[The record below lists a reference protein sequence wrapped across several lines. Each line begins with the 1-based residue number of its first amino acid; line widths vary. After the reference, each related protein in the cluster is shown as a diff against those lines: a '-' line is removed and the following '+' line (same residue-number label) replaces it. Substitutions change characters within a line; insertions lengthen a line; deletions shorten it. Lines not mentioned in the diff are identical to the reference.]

1 MTTTEPRPGRRR
13 PGRPRGQDSSVVREA
28 VLRAAIDLIAEH
40 GYAATSMAQIA
51 EAAGISPSG
60 LAHHFP
66 SKAALLGAVL
76 DHRDA
81 MDAIPVPAD
90 AGPWALFDGLVEV
103 ARVNTERRQ
112 LVALYTTVI
121 GEAIS
126 PDHPAHE
133 WMLRH
138 YEVSLAM
145 LRDEVREGRRRG
157 EIDPAA
163 PVDSIARTTIALM
176 DGLQVQWLLD
186 PAVDMPAELGR
197 HVEELK
203 RRWARTSPNRL

>member
-1 MTTTEPRPGRRR
+1 MSTTEPRPGRRR

-28 VLRAAIDLIAEH
+28 ALRAAIDLIAEH
-40 GYAATSMAQIA
+40 GYAATSMAQVA

-81 MDAIPVPAD
+81 TDNVPVSED
-90 AGPWALFDGLVEV
+90 AGTWAVFDGLVEL
-103 ARVNTERRQ
+103 ARINAGRRQ

-121 GEAIS
+121 GEAVG
-126 PDHPAHE
+126 PDHPAHD

-138 YEVSLAM
+138 FEVSLA
-145 LRDEVREGRRRG
+145 LLEDAVREGQRAG
-157 EIDPAA
+157 EIAADAPARH
-163 PVDSIARTTIALM
+163 IARTTISLM

-186 PAVDMPAELGR
+186 PSVDMPAELHL
-197 HVEELK
+197 HVAELK
-203 RRWARTSPNRL
+203 RRWGTDPAPS

>member
-1 MTTTEPRPGRRR
+1 MSTTEPRPGRRR

-28 VLRAAIDLIAEH
+28 ALGAAIDLIAEH
-40 GYAATSMAQIA
+40 GYAATSMAQVA

-76 DHRDA
+76 DHRDSI
-81 MDAIPVPAD
+81 DTLPAAEG
-90 AGPWALFDGLVEV
+90 AGAWAVFDGLVEL
-103 ARVNTERRQ
+103 ARVNAGRRQ

-121 GEAIS
+121 GEAVG
-126 PDHPAHE
+126 PDHPAHD

-138 YEVSLAM
+138 FEVSLA
-145 LRDEVREGRRRG
+145 LLEDAVREGQRTG
-157 EIDPAA
+157 EIAADAPARH
-163 PVDSIARTTIALM
+163 IARTTISLM

-186 PAVDMPAELGR
+186 PSVNMPAELGR
-197 HVEELK
+197 YVEELR
-203 RRWARTSPNRL
+203 RRWGTGPAELS

>member
-1 MTTTEPRPGRRR
+1 MSTTEPRPGRRR

-28 VLRAAIDLIAEH
+28 ALRAAIDLIAEH
-40 GYAATSMAQIA
+40 GYAATSMAQVA

-81 MDAIPVPAD
+81 IDNVPVSED
-90 AGPWALFDGLVEV
+90 AGTWAVFDGLVEL
-103 ARVNTERRQ
+103 ARINAGRRQ

-121 GEAIS
+121 GEAVG
-126 PDHPAHE
+126 PDHPAHD

-138 YEVSLAM
+138 YELSLA
-145 LRDEVREGRRRG
+145 LLEDAVREGQRTG
-157 EIDPAA
+157 EIAA
-163 PVDSIARTTIALM
+163 DAPPGHLARTTIALM
-176 DGLQVQWLLD
+176 DGLQVQWLVD
-186 PAVDMPAELGR
+186 PTVDMPAELAL
-197 HVEELK
+197 HVADLK
-203 RRWARTSPNRL
+203 RRWGTGPAPS

>member
-1 MTTTEPRPGRRR
+1 
-13 PGRPRGQDSSVVREA
+13 VVREA

-40 GYAATSMAQIA
+40 GYAATSMAQVA
-51 EAAGISPSG
+51 AAAGISPSG

-81 MDAIPVPAD
+81 IDTLPEGTGVW
-90 AGPWALFDGLVEV
+90 GVFDGLVEL
-103 ARVNTERRQ
+103 ARVNADRRQ

-121 GEAIS
+121 GEAVG

-138 YEVSLAM
+138 YELSLA
-145 LRDEVREGRRRG
+145 LLSDAVREGQSVG
-157 EIDPAA
+157 EIAEDAPAMH
-163 PVDSIARTTIALM
+163 IARTTIALM

-186 PAVDMPAELGR
+186 PSVDMPGDER
-197 HVEELK
+197 K
-203 RRWARTSPNRL
+203 QNKKN

>member
-1 MTTTEPRPGRRR
+1 MSTREPRPGRRR
-13 PGRPRGQDSSVVREA
+13 PGRPRGQDSSVVREQA
-28 VLRAAIDLIAEH
+28 LRAAIDLIAEH
-40 GYAATSMAQIA
+40 GYAATSMAQVA

-81 MDAIPVPAD
+81 IDNVPVSED
-90 AGPWALFDGLVEV
+90 AGTWAVFDGLVEL
-103 ARVNTERRQ
+103 ARINAGRRQ

-121 GEAIS
+121 GEAVG
-126 PDHPAHE
+126 PDHPAHD

-138 YEVSLAM
+138 FEVSLA
-145 LRDEVREGRRRG
+145 LLEDAVREGQRTG
-157 EIDPAA
+157 EIAADTPARH
-163 PVDSIARTTIALM
+163 IARTTIALM

-186 PAVDMPAELGR
+186 PSVDMPAELGL
-197 HVEELK
+197 HVEGLK
-203 RRWARTSPNRL
+203 RRWGTDPAPS

>member
-1 MTTTEPRPGRRR
+1 MSTRDPRPGRRR

-28 VLRAAIDLIAEH
+28 ALSAAIDLIAEH
-40 GYAATSMAQIA
+40 GYAATSMAQVA

-81 MDAIPVPAD
+81 SDTIPAPEG
-90 AGPWALFDGLVEV
+90 AGPWGVFDGLVEL
-103 ARVNTERRQ
+103 ARVNAGRRQ

-121 GEAIS
+121 GEAVG
-126 PDHPAHE
+126 PDHPAHD

-138 YEVSLAM
+138 YELSLA
-145 LRDEVREGRRRG
+145 LLADAVREGQRRG
-157 EIDPAA
+157 EIAAAA
-163 PVDSIARTTIALM
+163 PADGIARATIALM

-186 PAVDMPAELGR
+186 PSVDMPAELGH
-197 HVEELK
+197 HVDGLR
-203 RRWARTSPNRL
+203 RRWGTDPATPS

>member
-40 GYAATSMAQIA
+40 GYAATSMAQVA

-81 MDAIPVPAD
+81 IDTIPLPEG
-90 AGPWALFDGLVEV
+90 AGAWGLFDGLVEL
-103 ARVNTERRQ
+103 ARVNTGRRQ
-112 LVALYTTVI
+112 LVALYTSVI
-121 GEAIS
+121 GEALG
-126 PDHPAHE
+126 PDHPAHD

-138 YEVSLAM
+138 YELSYAVIEGA
-145 LRDEVREGRRRG
+145 VREGKRTG
-157 EIDPAA
+157 EIAEDAPATH
-163 PVDSIARTTIALM
+163 IARTLIALM

-186 PAVDMPAELGR
+186 PEVDMPAELGR

-203 RRWARTSPNRL
+203 RRWGRTSPNRL

>member
-1 MTTTEPRPGRRR
+1 MSTREPRPARRR
-13 PGRPRGQDSSVVREA
+13 PGRPRGQASSVVREA

-40 GYAATSMAQIA
+40 GYAATSMAQVA

-81 MDAIPVPAD
+81 IDTIPLPEG
-90 AGPWALFDGLVEV
+90 AGAWGVFDGLVEL
-103 ARVNTERRQ
+103 AGLNAGRRQ

-121 GEAIS
+121 GEAAG
-126 PDHPAHE
+126 PEHPAHD

-138 YEVSLAM
+138 YELSLA
-145 LRDEVREGRRRG
+145 LLEDAIREGQRAG
-157 EIDPAA
+157 EIAEDAPAA
-163 PVDSIARTTIALM
+163 SIARAMIALM

-186 PAVDMPAELGR
+186 PSVDMPGELAL
-197 HVEELK
+197 HVEALK
-203 RRWARTSPNRL
+203 QRWSRTSPNRL

>member
-1 MTTTEPRPGRRR
+1 MSTTEPRPGRRR
-13 PGRPRGQDSSVVREA
+13 PGRPRGQDSTVVREA
-28 VLRAAIDLIAEH
+28 ALNAAIDLIAEH
-40 GYAATSMAQIA
+40 GYAATSMAQVA

-81 MDAIPVPAD
+81 IDMVPALEVV
-90 AGPWALFDGLVEV
+90 GPWGVFDGLVEL
-103 ARVNTERRQ
+103 ARVNSGRRQ

-121 GEAIS
+121 GEAVG
-126 PDHPAHE
+126 PDHPAHD

-138 YEVSLAM
+138 YAVSLAR
-145 LRDEVREGRRRG
+145 LSDAVREGQRRG
-157 EIDPAA
+157 EIDTAA
-163 PVDSIARTTIALM
+163 PADGIARATIALM

-186 PAVDMPAELGR
+186 PSVDMPAELR
-197 HVEELK
+197 LHVDGLR
-203 RRWARTSPNRL
+203 RRWGTDPSTSS